1 MDAMRRR
8 GAAQRR
14 AMTNLVDGLRAT
26 RTNLKR
32 VDGRALLQ
40 RTGAMFGGPWGQR
53 SDGSVPNW
61 LNLLV
66 RVSDDGLRVP
76 GTPVRV
82 GLDAILG
89 ALLPGAGD
97 ALGGVTAAVVMFVAW
112 QRGAPRDVLF
122 KMLRNAGADIAF
134 GAIPVVGDIFDLG
147 FHANRM
153 NLDLLQEHMQQKTRA
168 ERASRASMIAVFVL
182 LGVMMLLA
190 LAIAAGLIVAA
201 WKHWGPS

>member
-1 MDAMRRR
+1 MD
-8 GAAQRR
+8 
-14 AMTNLVDGLRAT
+14 NLVEGLRAT

-32 VDGRALLQ
+32 VDGRALWQ
-40 RTGAMFGGPWGQR
+40 RTGAMFEGPWGKR
-53 SDGSVPNW
+53 GADASVPGW

-112 QRGAPRDVLF
+112 QRGAPREVLF

-134 GAIPVVGDIFDLG
+134 GAIPVVGDVFDLG

-153 NLDLLQEHMQQKTRA
+153 NLDLLEEHMKQKTRA
-168 ERASRASMIAVFVL
+168 ERASRASVIAVFVL

-190 LAIAAGLIVAA
+190 LAIAVGLIVVA
-201 WKHWGPS
+201 WNHWRPS

>member
-1 MDAMRRR
+1 MA
-8 GAAQRR
+8 
-14 AMTNLVDGLRAT
+14 NLVEGLRIG
-26 RTNLKR
+26 RSNLNK
-32 VDGRALLQ
+32 VDGRALVR

-53 SDGSVPNW
+53 SDSSVPGW

-82 GLDAILG
+82 GLDAVLG

-112 QRGAPRDVLF
+112 QRGAPRAVLF

-134 GAIPVVGDIFDLG
+134 GAIPIVGDIFDLG

-153 NLDLLQEHMQQKTRA
+153 NLTLLEEHMKQKTSA
-168 ERASRASMIAVFVL
+168 ERASRAGIIAVFVL
-182 LGVMMLLA
+182 LALSMLLA
-190 LAIAAGLIVAA
+190 IAVAVWLAVAA
-201 WKHWGPS
+201 WNHWRG